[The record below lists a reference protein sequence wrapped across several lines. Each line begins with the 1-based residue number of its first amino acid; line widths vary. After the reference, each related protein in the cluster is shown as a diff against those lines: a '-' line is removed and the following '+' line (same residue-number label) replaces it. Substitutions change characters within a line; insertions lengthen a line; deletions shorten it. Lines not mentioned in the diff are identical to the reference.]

1 MLIFVLFDTPLP
13 FFQLIAALGG
23 LGLLSNDASPRIED
37 VIHLLW
43 KEARLD
49 NDLKFDIEHP
59 NGRDIECSIKHEDE
73 IELGL
78 LKLALFGVALNQG
91 PAKFCLPCIG
101 SSKSKPK
108 YDESSWVK
116 KSKLRRTNGELV
128 RHDAE
133 NCLACRDVLLSCP
146 YSKKKK

>member
-1 MLIFVLFDTPLP
+1 MLSFVLFISYCSL
-13 FFQLIAALGG
+13 FQLIAALDG
-23 LGLLSNDASPRIED
+23 LGLLSNDASPRIKD

-49 NDLKFDIEHP
+49 DSLKFDIENS
-59 NGRDIECSIKHEDE
+59 NGRDIECSIKHEDQ

-78 LKLALFGVALNQG
+78 LKLALFGVALDG
-91 PAKFCLPCIG
+91 PAKLCMPCIG

-108 YDESSWVK
+108 FHESSWVK

-133 NCLACRDVLLSCP
+133 NCLACKDVTLSCP
-146 YSKKKK
+146 YSKKKE